1 MVKISKTYVPKE
13 SEKYMCEKHK
23 VYFKKKLSDWKIEI
37 VRANN
42 EALYNFGL
50 YQKNPNHTILVA
62 LYDGIIV
69 GTAAVLIE
77 YKIRGN
83 ICAHIEDVVVDNTH
97 RGHGTGK
104 LLIEELVKIA
114 KHYRCYKVI
123 LDCSEENISFYK
135 KCGFKRYENCM
146 RMDLNEGSLD

>member
-1 MVKISKTYVPKE
+1 MISIRHLKKQDLTR
-13 SEKYMCEKHK
+13 S
-23 VYFKKKLSDWKIEI
+23 YFALLDQLSSYPTDSSNF
-37 VRANN
+37 VFNN

-83 ICAHIEDVVVDNTH
+83 VCAHIEDVVVDKH
-97 RGHGTGK
+97 LRGSGVGIK
-104 LLIEELVKIA
+104 LIEELLYIA
-114 KHYRCYKVI
+114 EME
-123 LDCSEENISFYK
+123 DCFRVSLFCKPELEPFYEK
-135 KCGFKRYENCM
+135 TGFKVNNIVM
-146 RMDLNEGSLD
+146 KKWLN

>member
-1 MVKISKTYVPKE
+1 MISIRHLKKQDLTR
-13 SEKYMCEKHK
+13 S
-23 VYFKKKLSDWKIEI
+23 YFALLDQLSPYPTDNSNF
-37 VRANN
+37 VFNN

-83 ICAHIEDVVVDNTH
+83 VCAHIEDVVVDNTH

-114 KHYRCYKVI
+114 KRYRCYKVI

-146 RMDLNEGSLD
+146 RMDLNEGALD

>member
-1 MVKISKTYVPKE
+1 MISIRHLNKQDLTR
-13 SEKYMCEKHK
+13 S
-23 VYFKKKLSDWKIEI
+23 YFALLDQLSSYPTDSSNF
-37 VRANN
+37 VFNN